1 MKRLSEIGIKLEIA
15 QFERANNLLKSM
27 YNKIIDYNK
36 EVSKSNRLLEKQEE
50 LRKKLKVY
58 VKDGKTVGLVKE
70 EDNG

>member
-36 EVSKSNRLLEKQEE
+36 EVAKSNRLLEKQEA
-50 LRKKLKVY
+50 LRKKVKVY

>member
-15 QFERANNLLKSM
+15 QFERANNLLKNM
-27 YNKIIDYNK
+27 YIKIIDYNK
-36 EVSKSNRLLEKQEE
+36 EVAKSNRLLEKQEA
-50 LRKKLKVY
+50 LRKKVKVY